1 VPALNEEEAISTQ
14 IRAISEALASCRIK
28 YEVVVVDDGSD
39 DDTGDL
45 ASTAGARVLR
55 HSEQR
60 GYGAALKT
68 GIVAAASDTLVIID
82 ADGSYPADAI
92 PKMLRMLET
101 ADMVV
106 AARTGGEVHIPQLRR
121 PAKWFLRRLATRITG
136 RKIPDLNS
144 GLRCFRRETVVQYF
158 SILPAQFSFTT
169 TITLALLA
177 DEYRVAYLPIDYY
190 PRIGKSKIK
199 PWHFMDFIV
208 LVIRIAVLFQPL
220 KVFVPI
226 ALSLGGLGILKIV
239 FDLVAFFS
247 RHDSVDPAL
256 LYEAV
261 ISTSALLLLLVAV
274 QVLLSGIVADGIM
287 RRIQQRNSQL
297 AQTHAVIEKQSTG
310 AHEQS
315 GTGITR
321 QE

>member
-136 RKIPDLNS
+136 K
-144 GLRCFRRETVVQYF
+144 
-158 SILPAQFSFTT
+158 FSFTT